1 MQISVPNQLT
11 YWHNSEIISHI
22 ANRRSCF
29 ESLAMATSLRLG
41 TAGGGDAG
49 AQLGGAMN
57 MVACAAV
64 VDQLVGEVSEAR
76 EALEGILADLR
87 AATDLKAGEAA
98 LDAVAD
104 LLGLPWACWV
114 PDTSHPYELPQ
125 MDAYARAHGWP
136 DELLKLWWSRH
147 AALKMPFYIRCR
159 FEQLPFLVSLGHRHQ
174 LDRASREQTQ
184 ITELIHRMGVTTLL
198 VVPLHL
204 SKGQVAIIV
213 WAGNRKVDELT
224 RVLTGIE
231 GDLLAIGHRFM
242 RIASHSLKTVAD
254 GVNERSRLTPREW
267 DCVRTLAQG
276 YREAEIANLIG
287 IKKATVRFHLDN
299 VVDKFGC
306 KTRAQAAAL
315 LGQLGLLG
323 PIGT

>member
-1 MQISVPNQLT
+1 MNLVARAVIDP
-11 YWHNSEIISHI
+11 
-22 ANRRSCF
+22 
-29 ESLAMATSLRLG
+29 LR
-41 TAGGGDAG
+41 GDV
-49 AQLGGAMN
+49 N
-57 MVACAAV
+57 
-64 VDQLVGEVSEAR
+64 ETR
-76 EALEGILADLR
+76 EALESILANLR
-87 AATDLKAGEAA
+87 SATDLKAGEAA

-125 MDAYARAHGWP
+125 MDAFARAHGWP

-159 FEQLPFLVSLGHRHQ
+159 FEHLPFLVALDHRHH

-184 ITELIHRMGVTTLL
+184 ITELIHGMGVKTLL

-213 WAGNRKVDELT
+213 WAGHRKMDELT
-224 RVLTGIE
+224 PVLEGIE

-242 RIASHSLKTVAD
+242 RIASHSLNSVSD

-276 YREAEIANLIG
+276 YREAEIASLIG

>member
-1 MQISVPNQLT
+1 
-11 YWHNSEIISHI
+11 
-22 ANRRSCF
+22 
-29 ESLAMATSLRLG
+29 
-41 TAGGGDAG
+41 
-49 AQLGGAMN
+49 MN
-57 MVACAAV
+57 MVACAIDNHRLV
-64 VDQLVGEVSEAR
+64 GEVSDVGEVSEAR
-76 EALEGILADLR
+76 EALEGILADMR
-87 AATDLKAGEAA
+87 AATNLKAGEAA
-98 LDAVAD
+98 LDAVAV

-159 FEQLPFLVSLGHRHQ
+159 FEQLPFLVSLDHRHQ

-184 ITELIHRMGVTTLL
+184 ITELIHGMGVTTLL

-224 RVLTGIE
+224 SVLTGIE

-242 RIASHSLKTVAD
+242 RIASHSLNSDAD
-254 GVNERSRLTPREW
+254 GANERSRLTPREW

>member
-1 MQISVPNQLT
+1 M
-11 YWHNSEIISHI
+11 E
-22 ANRRSCF
+22 
-29 ESLAMATSLRLG
+29 
-41 TAGGGDAG
+41 
-49 AQLGGAMN
+49 
-57 MVACAAV
+57 MVACAV
-64 VDQLVGEVSEAR
+64 VDHSLVGEVSEAR

-87 AATDLKAGEAA
+87 GATNLKAGEAA
-98 LDAVAD
+98 LDAVAV

-159 FEQLPFLVSLGHRHQ
+159 FEQLPFLVSLDHRHQ

-184 ITELIHRMGVTTLL
+184 ITEFIHRMGVTTLL

-242 RIASHSLKTVAD
+242 RIVSHSLNSDAD
-254 GVNERSRLTPREW
+254 GANERSRLTPREW

>member
-1 MQISVPNQLT
+1 MITCAAAVD
-11 YWHNSEIISHI
+11 H
-22 ANRRSCF
+22 
-29 ESLAMATSLRLG
+29 SLAGEISL
-41 TAGGGDAG
+41 A
-49 AQLGGAMN
+49 
-57 MVACAAV
+57 
-64 VDQLVGEVSEAR
+64 GEVSEAR

-87 AATDLKAGEAA
+87 AATNLKAGEAA
-98 LDAVAD
+98 LDAVAV

-125 MDAYARAHGWP
+125 MDAYARSHGWP
-136 DELLKLWWSRH
+136 DELLKIWWSRH

-159 FEQLPFLVSLGHRHQ
+159 FEQLPFLISLDHRHH

-213 WAGNRKVDELT
+213 WGGNRKVDELT

-242 RIASHSLKTVAD
+242 RIASHSLHSDVD
-254 GVNERSRLTPREW
+254 GANERSRLTPREW

>member
-1 MQISVPNQLT
+1 M
-11 YWHNSEIISHI
+11 
-22 ANRRSCF
+22 
-29 ESLAMATSLRLG
+29 
-41 TAGGGDAG
+41 D
-49 AQLGGAMN
+49 
-57 MVACAAV
+57 MVACAVIDHSLA
-64 VDQLVGEVSEAR
+64 GEVSEAR

-87 AATDLKAGEAA
+87 TATNLKAGEAA
-98 LDAVAD
+98 LDAVAV

-159 FEQLPFLVSLGHRHQ
+159 FEQLPFLVSLDHRHQ
-174 LDRASREQTQ
+174 FDRASREQTQ
-184 ITELIHRMGVTTLL
+184 ITELIRRMGVTTLL

-213 WAGNRKVDELT
+213 WAGNRKADELT

-242 RIASHSLKTVAD
+242 RIVSHSLNSDAD
-254 GVNERSRLTPREW
+254 GANERSRLTPREW

>member
-1 MQISVPNQLT
+1 MPV
-11 YWHNSEIISHI
+11 
-22 ANRRSCF
+22 
-29 ESLAMATSLRLG
+29 
-41 TAGGGDAG
+41 GGGG
-49 AQLGGAMN
+49 VK
-57 MVACAAV
+57 MVACAVIEPFIA
-64 VDQLVGEVSEAR
+64 EATKAR
-76 EALEGILADLR
+76 EALEDILADMR
-87 AATDLKAGEAA
+87 AATDLKTGEAA
-98 LDAVAD
+98 LDAVATV
-104 LLGLPWACWV
+104 LGLPRACWV

-159 FEQLPFLVSLGHRHQ
+159 FEQLPFIVSLGQRHA
-174 LDRASREQTQ
+174 LDRACREQTQ
-184 ITELIHRMGVTTLL
+184 ITQLIHRMGVTTLL

-204 SKGQVAIIV
+204 AKGQVGMIV
-213 WAGNRKVDELT
+213 WAGNCKADGLAEL
-224 RVLTGIE
+224 VTGIE

-242 RIASHSLKTVAD
+242 RIASHSLNSAVN

-306 KTRAQAAAL
+306 RTRAQAVAL

-323 PIGT
+323 PIGA